1 VQIQDKPI
9 LTGDDVIAYNKAP
22 FQMKLTPGSYKR
34 IMETE
39 GICVVMIRN
48 KRVSFGEVRSQYNNN
63 RGAPFFILKNTV
75 MESENDLENMDKL
88 LLTAGK
94 LNIIVINVFGGPFD
108 CPQPEQ
114 VIDSLAKENK
124 AASLY
129 KEFVLQ
135 TVLLDKTKA
144 GFEGKVELVAQKPIL
159 FEGDPG
165 YKAGTQDNYYNDFL
179 FPGLKLLDANDR
191 IITTRGFRSLI
202 HQESISLSQVDLYGD
217 GRPVFEVC
225 IKFGPGSGIRY
236 VEIMAGAWRKRHGFP
251 SGTA

>member
-1 VQIQDKPI
+1 
-9 LTGDDVIAYNKAP
+9 
-22 FQMKLTPGSYKR
+22 
-34 IMETE
+34 
-39 GICVVMIRN
+39 
-48 KRVSFGEVRSQYNNN
+48 
-63 RGAPFFILKNTV
+63 
-75 MESENDLENMDKL
+75 
-88 LLTAGK
+88 
-94 LNIIVINVFGGPFD
+94 VFGGPFD

-225 IKFGPGSGIRY
+225 IKFGPGSGIRSESLFIE
-236 VEIMAGAWRKRHGFP
+236 VTGNSFKEIPGGNTFFSVSDNSMWKLWPAPGGKGMDFLLVQPDYTLIRVSFDGNKWIKMEKKQPYSLKLKNGKKFP
-251 SGTA
+251 DITLFP